1 MQIKWISTSEG
12 YGSVPIIFH
21 WLMLLLIVA
30 AYLTMDIKSFFP
42 KGGASR
48 DAIAN
53 LHFMF
58 GMSVFVLVWFRL
70 FVRIAGVRPVIVPPM
85 PSLQDYLA
93 KTMHLILY
101 VLMIGLPL
109 LGWLTLSAR
118 GKPVPFFFIEMPA
131 LIDKSPELAKLLKE
145 VHESFATVG
154 YVIIGLHAAAALYHH
169 YVKHD
174 NVMSVMLPGNR
185 SKQN

>member
-1 MQIKWISTSEG
+1 MKIKWLSSSDG
-12 YGSVPIIFH
+12 YGNVSILFH
-21 WLMLLLIVA
+21 WMMLLLIFA
-30 AYLTMDIKSFFP
+30 AYFTMDIKSIFP
-42 KGGASR
+42 KGSASR

-70 FVRIAGVRPVIVPPM
+70 IVRIAGVRPVIVPPM

-118 GKPVPFFFIEMPA
+118 GKPVPFFFIGMPA
-131 LIDKSPELAKLLKE
+131 LIDKSPELAKWLKE

-154 YVIIGLHAAAALYHH
+154 YGLVGIHAAAALYHH

-174 NVMSVMLPGNR
+174 NVMSVMLPITR
-185 SKQN
+185 SKKK